1 MNDRVLPDQELSIFS
16 IKSDTVL
23 HVGKQKLMH
32 FSEGVK
38 ESLRRL
44 SNVIW
49 MAEELH
55 RVADFLLPN
64 ISVSTH
70 SCTKFEHLHEYSIST
85 EFL

>member
-1 MNDRVLPDQELSIFS
+1 MN
-16 IKSDTVL
+16 
-23 HVGKQKLMH
+23 

-44 SNVIW
+44 SSIIW

-64 ISVSTH
+64 TSVSTYLYLPNSNMINVH
-70 SCTKFEHLHEYSIST
+70 KQIFETGCNFSTSKLH
-85 EFL
+85 

>member
-1 MNDRVLPDQELSIFS
+1 MMNFLT
-16 IKSDTVL
+16 KSDTDF

-64 ISVSTH
+64 ISVSPH
-70 SCTKFEHLHEYSIST
+70 
-85 EFL
+85 